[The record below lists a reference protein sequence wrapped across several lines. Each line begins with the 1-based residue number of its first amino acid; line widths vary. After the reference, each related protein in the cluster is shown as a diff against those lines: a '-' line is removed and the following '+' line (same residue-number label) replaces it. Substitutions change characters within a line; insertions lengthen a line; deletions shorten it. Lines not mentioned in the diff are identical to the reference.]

1 MNIQIYNPETNT
13 IDFDLVLQI
22 PEFQKLKETP
32 QHSWWHEEGDA
43 WEHTKM
49 VVNKMIDFIDKNQE
63 CQFFKDSQ
71 YREILVYSALFH
83 DIGKPLT
90 TFLGEDGYYHCPEHA
105 IVGAK
110 LTETLLNDFYL
121 DENIKP
127 AIISLVRNHMRPR
140 YAMKEDNPEKAI
152 LKLANSLE
160 NIDFEALILLKR
172 CDDEGSIHPESD
184 IPELLNKALEIF
196 YDKVSYKKGT
206 MVTIKKLETINEN
219 HKKFGH
225 PNGIDN
231 GYEACGTLFL
241 PITVGWGV
249 FLGKMFNT
257 SQVTKIIDKN
267 HFQTKNSVY
276 FITENYE

>member
-43 WEHTKM
+43 WEHTKL
-49 VVNKMIDFIDKNQE
+49 VVNKMIDFIDKNQDY
-63 CQFFKDSQ
+63 QFFNDPQ

-105 IVGAK
+105 VEGAK
-110 LTETLLNDFYL
+110 LTETLINNLSL

-127 AIISLVRNHMRPR
+127 AIISLVRNHMRPI
-140 YAMKEDNPEKAI
+140 YVMKSDNPKQEL
-152 LKLANSLE
+152 LKLVNSL
-160 NIDFEALILLKR
+160 NGVDFRALILLKW
-172 CDDEGSIHPESD
+172 CDDQGSIHPDSGYEN
-184 IPELLNKALEIF
+184 LLKNAYDLFLEEI
-196 YDKVSYKKGT
+196 SYPKGT
-206 MVTIKKLETINEN
+206 YVKITKLETLNAE
-219 HKKFGH
+219 HKLLGH
-225 PNGIDN
+225 SNGIEKGDVYL
-231 GYEACGTLFL
+231 GKIFT

-249 FLGKMFNT
+249 FLGRVFHT
-257 SQVTKIIDKN
+257 SNVTEIVDKN
-267 HFQTKNSVY
+267 HFKTLNSLYEITK
-276 FITENYE
+276 YE

>member
-63 CQFFKDSQ
+63 CQFFNDPQ

-105 IVGAK
+105 VEGAQ
-110 LTETLLNDFYL
+110 LTETLINNLSL

-127 AIISLVRNHMRPR
+127 AITSLVRNHMRPI
-140 YAMKEDNPEKAI
+140 YVMKSDNPKQEL
-152 LKLANSLE
+152 LKLVNSL
-160 NIDFEALILLKR
+160 NGVDFRALVLLKW
-172 CDDEGSIHPESD
+172 CDDQGSIHPYSGYE
-184 IPELLNKALEIF
+184 ELLKKVYDLYLEEISYPKGTCVKVTKLEI
-196 YDKVSYKKGT
+196 
-206 MVTIKKLETINEN
+206 LNAEHELL
-219 HKKFGH
+219 GH
-225 PNGIDN
+225 PNGIEKGDAYL
-231 GYEACGTLFL
+231 GKIFT
-241 PITVGWGV
+241 PVTVGWGV
-249 FLGKMFNT
+249 FLGRVFHT
-257 SQVTKIIDKN
+257 SNVTEIIDKN
-267 HFQTKNSVY
+267 HFKTKNSLY
-276 FITENYE
+276 EITKYE